1 MSRKNAPLLIMAL
14 SLTTL
19 SSYATANVMRPTDD
33 GNRNAGHDLNL
44 SIGGYI
50 KSIAGVY
57 DSKFINQ
64 NHREFQTASQ
74 VYFTASKKAANGVEY
89 NAFVELYTSTDSS
102 INTSEAYI
110 TMKSDYGVVG
120 FGDHQSPADRF
131 TFYAPNLGFGQAV
144 RSYNNVVGGFG
155 QSINA
160 EFEGFVD
167 ASSSSQIGPKALD
180 SENSTRIY
188 YLTPRVWGL
197 RAGISYAPEFN
208 SGENIIRTKKDGL
221 TAANPSINPTA
232 ALNNTLIDYVQ
243 PNQDGNRDPTL
254 DNRGR
259 GSPKAFFK
267 NSFRD
272 FIELGATCQKKFQEI
287 TYRLSTTYV
296 HADHKS
302 GATAAG
308 KRRDINAWSVGAQL
322 DVAKDW
328 RVGGSYVD
336 NQGSG
341 QLKSK
346 KKQDRKAFNFGVV
359 YEPGPL
365 GLSANII
372 TEDLGGSNKHGSGK
386 YFAYGF
392 GTTYQLAP
400 GIMVGSDLVFY
411 ERKFGKDDISRFV
424 VPSELK
430 QGANKSKGYVWLVGT
445 QLNF

>member
-1 MSRKNAPLLIMAL
+1 MIKSKKQLLIAAL
-14 SLTTL
+14 SLTAIPL
-19 SSYATANVMRPTDD
+19 SAIANVNHPMDD
-33 GNRNAGHDLNL
+33 GNRNAGHNFNL

-50 KSIAGVY
+50 KAIGGLY
-57 DSKFINQ
+57 DSKFRDE
-64 NHREFQTASQ
+64 NHRDFQTTSQ
-74 VYFTASKKAANGVEY
+74 VYFTASKKAANDVEY
-89 NAFVELYTSTDSS
+89 NAFIELYTSTDSR

-155 QSINA
+155 QSVNA

-167 ASSSSQIGPKALD
+167 ASSTSQIGPKALD

-208 SGENIIRTKKDGL
+208 SGEGIIRTKKDGL
-221 TAANPSINPTA
+221 TAASPSINGSAT
-232 ALNNTLIDYVQ
+232 LNNALIDYVQ
-243 PNQDGNRDPTL
+243 PNQDGNRDPDL

-302 GATAAG
+302 GETAEG

-322 DVAKDW
+322 DLGNEW

-336 NQGSG
+336 NKGSG

-346 KKQDRKAFNFGVV
+346 KKQDRQAFNFGVV

-411 ERKFGKDDISRFV
+411 QRKYGRDDLSRVV

-430 QGANKSKGYVWLVGT
+430 PTKEKSKGYVWLVGT

>member
-1 MSRKNAPLLIMAL
+1 MTLNSKKILLLAL
-14 SLTTL
+14 SLSAL
-19 SSYATANVMRPTDD
+19 PSYANANAPTDD
-33 GNRNAGHDLNL
+33 GNRKAGHDFDL

-50 KSIAGVY
+50 KSIAGFY
-57 DSKFINQ
+57 DSKFVEQ
-64 NHREFQTASQ
+64 NHRDFQTSSQ
-74 VYFTASKKAANGVEY
+74 IYFAASKRASNDIEY
-89 NAFVELYTSTDSS
+89 NAFIQLYTSTDST
-102 INTSEAYI
+102 INSSEAYI
-110 TMKSDYGVVG
+110 TAKTDYGVFG

-155 QSINA
+155 QSVNA
-160 EFEGFVD
+160 EYEGFVD

-208 SGENIIRTKKDGL
+208 SGEGIIRTKRDGL
-221 TAANPSINPTA
+221 SNTANPSINTA
-232 ALNNTLIDYVQ
+232 TLNSNLIDYVQ
-243 PNQDGNRDPTL
+243 PNEDGIRAPNG
-254 DNRGR
+254 DNLGR

-267 NSFRD
+267 NSFKD
-272 FIELGATCQKKFQEI
+272 FIELGATCQKKFYEV
-287 TYRLSTTYV
+287 TYRLSTSYV
-296 HADHKS
+296 HAEHKK
-302 GATAAG
+302 AETDPD
-308 KRRDINAWSVGAQL
+308 KRRDIEAWSVGSQI
-322 DVAKDW
+322 DIGTDW
-328 RVGGSYVD
+328 HLGGSYVD
-336 NQGSG
+336 NKASG

-346 KKQDRKAFNFGVV
+346 KKQERTAFNFGVV

-365 GLSANII
+365 GVSANII
-372 TEDLGGSNKHGSGK
+372 SEDLGGSNRHGSGK

-400 GIMVGSDLVFY
+400 GIMVGSDIVFY
-411 ERKFGKDDISRFV
+411 ERKFGKDVNGLFI

-430 QGANKSKGYVWLVGT
+430 LSEHKSKGYVWLVGT